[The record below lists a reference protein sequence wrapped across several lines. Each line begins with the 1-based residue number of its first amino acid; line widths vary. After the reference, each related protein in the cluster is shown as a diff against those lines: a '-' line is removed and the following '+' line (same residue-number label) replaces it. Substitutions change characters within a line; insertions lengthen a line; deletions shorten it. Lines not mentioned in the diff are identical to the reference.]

1 MEINLILLVP
11 NAMMLGWQYYEP
23 DDNFK
28 YSEVNIFLFF
38 GQLQI
43 KWNKDE

>member
-43 KWNKDE
+43 IWNKDE